1 MTAPASAVTETEPQ
15 ERQATVRRRR
25 RRVTVGSVVT
35 AVLRYLALII
45 SAVLFLLP
53 FYLIVRNALAKDT
66 DITAPGWKLFPKQL
80 HWENFAELFTDPS
93 VNIVRALANSA
104 IIAVL
109 QTAGILLLCSMA
121 GYGLARIP
129 YRWANPIFY
138 ATLVTLM
145 IPPAVTFIPS
155 FIIVSQLHWVDTY
168 QGIIVP
174 VLFSGFTTFLFRQYF
189 LNFPRSL
196 EEAARVDGLGY
207 WGAFWRVVV
216 PNSGAFFAAI
226 AVITFIASWN
236 AFLWPLV
243 IGQDSSMWTVQV
255 ALSTFLTAQT
265 ISPLPSPS
273 PRSCWSLSSSS
284 ATWCRAS
291 PKPESRA
298 DGGRCGGHSHRLAR
312 SRPRVPDRSR
322 ATTPLRH
329 LCGAHGTLR
338 VHRLVRTGASSRRDL
353 RPSGRRTRADS
364 RDRADGRALPRRQFR
379 IQLPLGGRRR
389 TAFRA
394 TDSAGSGLAL
404 ARNQPI
410 WAA

>member
-1 MTAPASAVTETEPQ
+1 MSAPTSAVTETEPQ

-25 RRVTVGSVVT
+25 RRVTVGGVVT

-53 FYLIVRNALAKDT
+53 FYLIVRNALSKDT

-155 FIIVSQLHWVDTY
+155 FIIVSQLRWVDTY

-265 ISPLPSPS
+265 INLHELFLAAAVSIAPL
-273 PRSCWSLSSSS
+273 
-284 ATWCRAS
+284 
-291 PKPESRA
+291 
-298 DGGRCGGHSHRLAR
+298 
-312 SRPRVPDRSR
+312 V
-322 ATTPLRH
+322 
-329 LCGAHGTLR
+329 
-338 VHRLVRTGASSRRDL
+338 LVFVFLQRYLVQGVAETGIK
-353 RPSGRRTRADS
+353 G
-364 RDRADGRALPRRQFR
+364 
-379 IQLPLGGRRR
+379 
-389 TAFRA
+389 
-394 TDSAGSGLAL
+394 
-404 ARNQPI
+404 
-410 WAA
+410 

>member
-1 MTAPASAVTETEPQ
+1 MSAPGTSAPTSALIDTESG
-15 ERQATVRRRR
+15 ERQASVRHRR
-25 RRVTVGSVVT
+25 RRVTFGGVLVT
-35 AVLRYLALII
+35 VLRYVALII

-53 FYLIVRNALAKDT
+53 FYLILRNALSKDT
-66 DITAPGWKLFPKQL
+66 DITAPGWTLFPKQL

-93 VNIVRALANSA
+93 VNILQSLANSA

-109 QTAGILLLCSMA
+109 QTAGILLICSMA

-129 YRWANPIFY
+129 YRWATPIFY

-155 FIIVSQLHWVDTY
+155 FIIVSQLRWVDTY

-207 WGAFWRVVV
+207 FGAFWRVVV

-236 AFLWPLV
+236 AFLWPLI

-265 ISPLPSPS
+265 INLHELFLAAAVSIAPL
-273 PRSCWSLSSSS
+273 
-284 ATWCRAS
+284 
-291 PKPESRA
+291 
-298 DGGRCGGHSHRLAR
+298 
-312 SRPRVPDRSR
+312 V
-322 ATTPLRH
+322 
-329 LCGAHGTLR
+329 
-338 VHRLVRTGASSRRDL
+338 LVFVFLQRYLVQGVAETGIK
-353 RPSGRRTRADS
+353 G
-364 RDRADGRALPRRQFR
+364 
-379 IQLPLGGRRR
+379 
-389 TAFRA
+389 
-394 TDSAGSGLAL
+394 
-404 ARNQPI
+404 
-410 WAA
+410 

>member
-1 MTAPASAVTETEPQ
+1 MSAPTSAVTETVPREQQ
-15 ERQATVRRRR
+15 EAVRRRR
-25 RRVTVGSVVT
+25 RRVTLGSVVAT
-35 AVLRYLALII
+35 VLRYLALII

-53 FYLIVRNALAKDT
+53 FYLILRNALSKDT
-66 DITAPGWKLFPKQL
+66 DITAPGWRLFPEQL

-93 VNIVRALANSA
+93 VNILQSLANSA

-109 QTAGILLLCSMA
+109 QTAGILLICSMA

-129 YRWANPIFY
+129 YRWATPIFY

-155 FIIVSQLHWVDTY
+155 FIIVSQLRWVDTY

-207 WGAFWRVVV
+207 FGAFWRVVV

-236 AFLWPLV
+236 AFLWPLI
-243 IGQDSSMWTVQV
+243 IGQDASMWTVQV

-265 ISPLPSPS
+265 INLHELFPAAAVSIAPL
-273 PRSCWSLSSSS
+273 
-284 ATWCRAS
+284 
-291 PKPESRA
+291 
-298 DGGRCGGHSHRLAR
+298 
-312 SRPRVPDRSR
+312 V
-322 ATTPLRH
+322 
-329 LCGAHGTLR
+329 
-338 VHRLVRTGASSRRDL
+338 LVFVFLQRYLVQGVAETGIK
-353 RPSGRRTRADS
+353 G
-364 RDRADGRALPRRQFR
+364 
-379 IQLPLGGRRR
+379 
-389 TAFRA
+389 
-394 TDSAGSGLAL
+394 
-404 ARNQPI
+404 
-410 WAA
+410 

>member
-1 MTAPASAVTETEPQ
+1 MSVPGTSAETPAVAETESGQPQ
-15 ERQATVRRRR
+15 ARLQRQH
-25 RRVTVGSVVT
+25 RRVTPGRVVVT
-35 AVLRYLALII
+35 VLRYIALII

-53 FYLIVRNALAKDT
+53 FYLIVRNALSKDT
-66 DITAPGWKLFPKQL
+66 DITAPGWTLFPKQL
-80 HWENFAELFTDPS
+80 HWENFGELFTDPS
-93 VNIVRALANSA
+93 VNILQSLGNSA

-129 YRWANPIFY
+129 YRWATPIFY

-155 FIIVSQLHWVDTY
+155 FIIVSQLRWVDTY

-207 WGAFWRVVV
+207 FGAYWRVVV

-236 AFLWPLV
+236 AFLWPLI

-265 ISPLPSPS
+265 INLHELFLAAAVSIAPL
-273 PRSCWSLSSSS
+273 
-284 ATWCRAS
+284 
-291 PKPESRA
+291 
-298 DGGRCGGHSHRLAR
+298 
-312 SRPRVPDRSR
+312 V
-322 ATTPLRH
+322 
-329 LCGAHGTLR
+329 
-338 VHRLVRTGASSRRDL
+338 LVFVFLQRYLVQGVAETGIK
-353 RPSGRRTRADS
+353 G
-364 RDRADGRALPRRQFR
+364 
-379 IQLPLGGRRR
+379 
-389 TAFRA
+389 
-394 TDSAGSGLAL
+394 
-404 ARNQPI
+404 
-410 WAA
+410 

>member
-1 MTAPASAVTETEPQ
+1 
-15 ERQATVRRRR
+15 
-25 RRVTVGSVVT
+25 
-35 AVLRYLALII
+35 L
-45 SAVLFLLP
+45 
-53 FYLIVRNALAKDT
+53 
-66 DITAPGWKLFPKQL
+66 
-80 HWENFAELFTDPS
+80 
-93 VNIVRALANSA
+93 NSA

-129 YRWANPIFY
+129 YRWATPIFY
-138 ATLVTLM
+138 AILVTLM

-155 FIIVSQLHWVDTY
+155 FIIVSQLRWVDTY

-207 WGAFWRVVV
+207 FGAYWRVVV

-265 ISPLPSPS
+265 INLHE
-273 PRSCWSLSSSS
+273 LF
-284 ATWCRAS
+284 
-291 PKPESRA
+291 
-298 DGGRCGGHSHRLAR
+298 LAAAV
-312 SRPRVPDRSR
+312 S
-322 ATTPLRH
+322 
-329 LCGAHGTLR
+329 
-338 VHRLVRTGASSRRDL
+338 
-353 RPSGRRTRADS
+353 
-364 RDRADGRALPRRQFR
+364 
-379 IQLPLGGRRR
+379 ILPLVLVFVFLQRYLVQGVAETGIK
-389 TAFRA
+389 
-394 TDSAGSGLAL
+394 G
-404 ARNQPI
+404 
-410 WAA
+410 